1 MKLAQN
7 KIVVVLLMLVTFMG
21 QAMAYTA
28 TPCAHSIADADMPMM
43 NHAKMMSV
51 SMDKN
56 HQQENAPETNMDCCQ
71 EQCQCPM
78 SGCVSL
84 SVLVNN
90 SFNHS
95 ISAEQKIVQ
104 LPSLHQS
111 QINSFLYR
119 PPIS

>member
-1 MKLAQN
+1 
-7 KIVVVLLMLVTFMG
+7 MG

-28 TPCAHSIADADMPMM
+28 TPCAHSIADADADMPMM